1 MNSRDVYRKS
11 AKGSAAIATRSPAL
25 ASRMRPLLIMVDGK
39 RTQGELLALA
49 GGFGDVVQMLGQL
62 EADGL
67 IERLPATAP
76 PAAPPAPPAANP
88 RTPLPAPAP
97 ARSATGSLAHVKS
110 FASRRLLELLG
121 PTAEALCVKIEAAQ
135 NMADFVA
142 AVKRAYKVVSEVRGA
157 AEADRFGDAVEANLP
172 PT

>member
-1 MNSRDVYRKS
+1 MNSRDVYRKT
-11 AKGSAAIATRSPAL
+11 AAGSAAISTRSPAL
-25 ASRMRPLLIMVDGK
+25 ASRMRPLLIVVDGK

-62 EADGL
+62 EAGSL
-67 IERLPATAP
+67 IERLPETAP
-76 PAAPPAPPAANP
+76 PAAPPAPPLANP
-88 RTPLPAPAP
+88 RTTLPAQAP
-97 ARSATGSLAHVKS
+97 AHSGAGSLAHARS
-110 FASRRLLELLG
+110 FASRRLMETLG

-135 NMADFVA
+135 NMADFVT

-157 AEADRFGDAVEANLP
+157 AEADRFGDAVEAKLP